1 MKDST
6 YGSLVEVFRGTLW
19 EAELI
24 KGLLESAGV
33 EAMIKDETLS
43 AVTSPYSNIGGRV
56 LVMVNKEEEVYAK
69 KVVSERKV
77 CKLFAALAISSFF
90 ISGMNAQGLQ
100 STTWQSY
107 GISFKAPQGFQTEE
121 DSEEGYIIS
130 TPTYYITAQLLEGE
144 GFKKSELEKELK
156 LIATDDEIGNQTPVR
171 SFELPQFYGVSL
183 SGNCEQEQCLY
194 SYLMTKDGASGFYI
208 SIVYS
213 DKKDLLPEK
222 MLKSFTLEE

>member
-19 EAELI
+19 EAGLI

-77 CKLFAALAISSFF
+77 
-90 ISGMNAQGLQ
+90 
-100 STTWQSY
+100 
-107 GISFKAPQGFQTEE
+107 
-121 DSEEGYIIS
+121 
-130 TPTYYITAQLLEGE
+130 
-144 GFKKSELEKELK
+144 
-156 LIATDDEIGNQTPVR
+156 
-171 SFELPQFYGVSL
+171 
-183 SGNCEQEQCLY
+183 
-194 SYLMTKDGASGFYI
+194 
-208 SIVYS
+208 
-213 DKKDLLPEK
+213 
-222 MLKSFTLEE
+222 

>member
-24 KGLLESAGV
+24 KGLLELAGV

-77 CKLFAALAISSFF
+77 
-90 ISGMNAQGLQ
+90 
-100 STTWQSY
+100 
-107 GISFKAPQGFQTEE
+107 
-121 DSEEGYIIS
+121 
-130 TPTYYITAQLLEGE
+130 
-144 GFKKSELEKELK
+144 
-156 LIATDDEIGNQTPVR
+156 
-171 SFELPQFYGVSL
+171 
-183 SGNCEQEQCLY
+183 
-194 SYLMTKDGASGFYI
+194 
-208 SIVYS
+208 
-213 DKKDLLPEK
+213 
-222 MLKSFTLEE
+222 